1 MIDPTTGMK
10 AGERYRVENVERV
23 HPFTG
28 FFQDGN
34 YYLGPELLTA
44 VGWLEGQRFIYDEL
58 DATGEPVFPGRTAG
72 EISDL
77 VLTLVDGTP
86 LTLSLIE
93 EWPPEGQ
100 PELVEKPEPTPGQ
113 KRPRTQGPLKGKVV
127 VITGASSGIGRAAAL
142 AFACKGARLVL
153 AARDEQTLFEVLDE
167 CTECGTD
174 AMAVM
179 TDVTRSDEVEA
190 LAAQAAD
197 FGHGRIDVWVNNA
210 GVGAI
215 GSFDQTPLAAHEQVI
230 QTDLIGYLRGAY
242 VAFPYF
248 KAQGRGTLINTL
260 SLGSWIAQ
268 PYAAAYSASKFGL
281 RGLTEAL
288 RGELTAYRDIHVCD
302 IYPAVMDTPGF
313 RDAGNYTGH
322 AVKPPGPIYDPHEVA
337 RAMVACAISPR
348 AHTTV
353 GGLARLA
360 HLASYLVPRLA
371 NLNGWLTRRGI
382 DHSPAAET
390 RDGNLFE
397 PPSRARGVQ
406 DGWRGDRLPASS
418 RMAVAALVLLS
429 GCALAMLCRKR
440 R

>member
-1 MIDPTTGMK
+1 MIEPATGMK

-58 DATGEPVFPGRTAG
+58 DATGESVFPGRMAG

-93 EWPPEGQ
+93 KWPPEGQ
-100 PELVEKPEPTPGQ
+100 RELVEMPEPTPEE

-142 AFACKGARLVL
+142 AFACQGARLVL
-153 AARDEQTLFEVLDE
+153 AARDEQALFEVLDE

-179 TDVTRSDEVEA
+179 TDVTQSDQVEA

-197 FGHGRIDVWVNNA
+197 FGQGRIDAWVNNA

-215 GSFDQTPLAAHEQVI
+215 GSFDQTPLASHEQVI

-242 VAFPYF
+242 VVLPYF
-248 KAQGRGTLINTL
+248 KAQGYGTLINTL

-288 RGELTAYRDIHVCD
+288 RGELTEYRDIHVCN

-322 AVKPPGPIYDPHEVA
+322 AISPPGPIYDPHQVA
-337 RAMVACAISPR
+337 NAMVACAISPR

-353 GGLARLA
+353 GGIARLA
-360 HLASYLVPRLA
+360 HIASYLMPRLA
-371 NLNGWLTRRGI
+371 NFNGWLSRRGI
-382 DHSPAAET
+382 QHSPPAAT
-390 RDGNLFE
+390 CDGNLFA
-397 PPSRARGVQ
+397 PSRRARGVQ
-406 DGWRGDRLPASS
+406 DGWRVNRLHSPDLVT
-418 RMAVAALVLLS
+418 VAAVVLL
-429 GCALAMLCRKR
+429 GGLALAILRRKHR
-440 R
+440 